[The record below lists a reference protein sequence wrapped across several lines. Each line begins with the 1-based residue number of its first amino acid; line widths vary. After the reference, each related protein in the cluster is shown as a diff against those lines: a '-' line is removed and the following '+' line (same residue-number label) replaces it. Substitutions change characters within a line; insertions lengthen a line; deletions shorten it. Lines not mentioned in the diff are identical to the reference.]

1 MIMKMKVTRNK
12 LMAVTITKKSKQ
24 HENLNESDGDLD
36 DESTNNMLAQVVSVK
51 ASSGSTGQKVCTSHF
66 MLTKDRSE
74 HKT

>member
-1 MIMKMKVTRNK
+1 MKGCNSNK
-12 LMAVTITKKSKQ
+12 KGKRDEDLDKNDS
-24 HENLNESDGDLD
+24 DLD
-36 DESTNNMLAQVVSVK
+36 DKSMNDMLVWVVSVK